1 MGNGWVVVV
10 VVVGGEVTKI
20 EQVRT
25 RGKGEGAQI
34 LVISWE
40 RNNWKPPRVL
50 LSNTILWKLNVY
62 LKLT

>member
-34 LVISWE
+34 LVILWE
-40 RNNWKPPRVL
+40 RNNWKPPRVPS
-50 LSNTILWKLNVY
+50 SNTFLWKLNVY

>member
-34 LVISWE
+34 LVILWE
-40 RNNWKPPRVL
+40 RNNWKPPRHHAFRQATPFFE
-50 LSNTILWKLNVY
+50 NWMCI
-62 LKLT
+62 